1 MCGYREPPCRQRP
14 LWVLPSAFTGEREL
28 NPKWCDLKQPQL
40 FILLPTLQF
49 GQGFMGLASLC
60 SVYGQQR

>member
-1 MCGYREPPCRQRP
+1 MWVQGAALQAEAREYCPHRLQ
-14 LWVLPSAFTGEREL
+14 AREL
-28 NPKWCDLKQPQL
+28 NPKWRDLKRPQL

-49 GQGFMGLASLC
+49 GQDFMGLASLC